1 MKLTLS
7 VIHILSV
14 RTDFLLELSDLLMNF
29 LDILRRHF
37 AQGLYLSLDLWKMF
51 FSLFSFVLKT
61 LFLDFYNM
69 ALLKHVPLKIE
80 AKNERILLCE
90 NNC

>member
-29 LDILRRHF
+29 LDILGRHF
-37 AQGLYLSLDLWKMF
+37 AQRLNLCLDLRKMF

-61 LFLDFYNM
+61 LLLDFNNM
-69 ALLKHVPLKIE
+69 ALLEHVPLKVE
-80 AKNERILLCE
+80 VKNERVLLSK